1 MVTDVTVGL
10 HSTSASAQE
19 LTGSYFITTSRDMT
33 ARLYTVDPLDGFM
46 PKSFGGHRDIVL
58 RAFFSE
64 DEKTVRLSHWR
75 LSWC

>member
-1 MVTDVTVGL
+1 
-10 HSTSASAQE
+10 
-19 LTGSYFITTSRDMT
+19 MT

-64 DEKTVRLSHWR
+64 DEKTVSV
-75 LSWC
+75 CKG